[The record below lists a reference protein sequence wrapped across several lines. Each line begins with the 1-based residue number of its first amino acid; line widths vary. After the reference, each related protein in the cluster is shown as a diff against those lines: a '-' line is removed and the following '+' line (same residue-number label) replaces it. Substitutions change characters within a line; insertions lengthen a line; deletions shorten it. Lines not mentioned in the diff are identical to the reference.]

1 MPLVPVRPIRDK
13 FALGWRLRYSGTP
26 SILCWPLGAAPMA
39 NYREGHTTEK
49 HGTFEWIV
57 GWEELA
63 AHLAPPAVL
72 GLAPLGDPTGHLS

>member
-1 MPLVPVRPIRDK
+1 
-13 FALGWRLRYSGTP
+13 
-26 SILCWPLGAAPMA
+26 MA

-63 AHLAPPAVL
+63 AHLAPPDA
-72 GLAPLGDPTGHLS
+72 AAGDREESARVTA

>member
-1 MPLVPVRPIRDK
+1 
-13 FALGWRLRYSGTP
+13 
-26 SILCWPLGAAPMA
+26 MA

-72 GLAPLGDPTGHLS
+72 AQY

>member
-1 MPLVPVRPIRDK
+1 
-13 FALGWRLRYSGTP
+13 
-26 SILCWPLGAAPMA
+26 MA

-72 GLAPLGDPTGHLS
+72 GLAPGARAVDLGCGTSEVPVHLGAKYKKMTFFTFLIPFFK